1 MGRARPPA
9 QVGEDRR
16 HEVEL
21 ARAVDAAL
29 SRCGT
34 PVAVP
39 AGAAPDG
46 SYDVAVA
53 AVVAALDPAGTA
65 AAEIETDEPAS
76 GAAPAVAATA
86 AAFGTGAD
94 SAFAPFRPLP
104 PLPPFVLNLVMLDGL
119 EVVQEVQ
126 DLGHSVPLVAGKA
139 TIVRA
144 YLKYRTAAE
153 VRGELRVARSAN
165 GPWTI
170 VPSVGTA
177 QLDPA
182 RSGATPAQLRSRRTD
197 LRFSLNFRLPDAVTG
212 PGPLFLRMGAVT
224 RTSGTRLPSIA
235 GIQTRTITFRPPAA
249 LRVRL
254 VRMSYRMGGQT
265 FEPTATDA
273 ALFASWLRRA
283 YPTGQLVISTGTAT
297 ANPAAPFDASAINA
311 QLIAMR
317 AVDVAT
323 GTDART
329 HYYGMVAD
337 GGFFMRGLASGIP
350 QTPAPGTVASG
361 PTGPST
367 FGWDGDGS
375 YGDWYGGH
383 ELGHTF
389 GRYHAEFCGAAGGA
403 PYPFP
408 NGQLSGPDESFVGLD
423 VGDPGL
429 GLPLRLVGG
438 AAAHDVMTYCSS
450 QWLSSFTYDGI
461 YQRLLAENALPA
473 GPGTGGMAMVL
484 GAHHEG
490 AAGPAGMRVIG
501 SINLTAGTG
510 AIGAV
515 LPAGSGGDELGGDEL
530 GGDDLGGDELGGDEL
545 GGDELGG
552 DQLRADRPDGA
563 PDGPDGRTPP
573 DPGPG
578 AGIGRLAIR
587 LLDGDGAVVDERP
600 AAFRPS
606 SCQDPGEDVT
616 GVLDATVPVP
626 AGAATVEVL
635 LDGAVLDH
643 RPIGGPASTT
653 GALAPGVAAAGLTPD
668 GGRRLAWQ
676 VADAPDGQRYAVQL
690 SADDGAT
697 WRTVAVDLARPEVEL
712 AAGELTGPA
721 GGPVLARLVAL
732 TGPSAA
738 VVSTDPV
745 TPA

>member
-9 QVGEDRR
+9 RVGEDRR
-16 HEVEL
+16 HEAEL

-29 SRCGT
+29 IRCG
-34 PVAVP
+34 PVAAIPV
-39 AGAAPDG
+39 GTAPDG
-46 SYDVAVA
+46 AADDATDTAIA
-53 AVVAALDPAGTA
+53 AVVAALDPALYPDA
-65 AAEIETDEPAS
+65 AGVDGV
-76 GAAPAVAATA
+76 GAAVDDGAANGTGGHPAV
-86 AAFGTGAD
+86 
-94 SAFAPFRPLP
+94 SPFRPLP
-104 PLPPFVLNLVMLDGL
+104 PIPPFVLNLVMLDGL
-119 EVVQEVQ
+119 EVTQEVQ

-144 YLKYRTAAE
+144 YLKFRTVAE

-165 GPWTI
+165 GPWTT
-170 VPSVGTA
+170 VPSIGAA

-182 RSGATPAQLRSRRTD
+182 RSGATPAQLRSRRAD
-197 LRFSLNFRLPDAVTG
+197 LRFSLNFRLPDSLTG
-212 PGPLFLRMGAVT
+212 PGPLFLRMGTVM
-224 RTSGTRLPSIA
+224 RTIGTRLPSIA
-235 GIQTRTITFRPPAA
+235 GVQTRSITFRPPAT
-249 LRVRL
+249 LRIRL
-254 VRMSYRMGGQT
+254 VRMTYRMGGQT

-283 YPTGQLVISTGTAT
+283 YPTGQLIIGTGTAT

-311 QLIAMR
+311 QLIALR

-350 QTPAPGTVASG
+350 QAPAPGTVASG

-389 GRYHAEFCGAAGGA
+389 GRFHAEFCGAAGGA

-408 NGQLSGPDESFVGLD
+408 NGQLSGPDETFVGLD

-429 GLPLRLVGG
+429 GLPLRLLGG
-438 AAAHDVMTYCSS
+438 VAAHDVMTYCSN

-473 GPGTGGMAMVL
+473 GPGTGGMAMVQDDRP
-484 GAHHEG
+484 GV
-490 AAGPAGMRVIG
+490 AAGPDAMRVIG
-501 SINLTAGTG
+501 SVNLTTGTG

-515 LPAGSGGDELGGDEL
+515 LPAGLGDG
-530 GGDDLGGDELGGDEL
+530 
-545 GGDELGG
+545 
-552 DQLRADRPDGA
+552 APNSAPDGA
-563 PDGPDGRTPP
+563 PNSAPDGASNSA
-573 DPGPG
+573 DEGSSAGPG
-578 AGIGRLAIR
+578 AGRLAIR
-587 LLDGDGAVVDERP
+587 LLNGAGEVLAEWP
-600 AAFRPS
+600 ATFRPS

-616 GVLDATVPVP
+616 GVLDAAVPVGP
-626 AGAATVEVL
+626 GVAAVEVL
-635 LDGAVLDH
+635 LDGAVLD
-643 RPIGGPASTT
+643 RRSVGGAVSTA
-653 GALAPGVAAAGLTPD
+653 GGLAPGVAAAGLTPD

-676 VADAPDGQRYAVQL
+676 VADAPAGQRYAVQL
-690 SADDGAT
+690 SGDEGAT
-697 WRTVAVDLARPEVEL
+697 WRTVAVDLTRPEVEL
-712 AAGELTGPA
+712 AAGELAAPD
-721 GGPVLARLVAL
+721 GGPVLARLLAV
-732 TGPSAA
+732 TGTSAA

-745 TPA
+745 TIA